1 MIPKNL
7 CTSHTLVGL
16 LIDLTDFTLDN
27 MGHYPIFTY
36 PETKVIG
43 FCAPYL
49 IYQIFLYVSPLELD
63 LC

>member
-43 FCAPYL
+43 FCAPK
-49 IYQIFLYVSPLELD
+49 E
-63 LC
+63 